1 MAKKSVVKNYIFNL
15 IYQLLSLV
23 LPLVTT
29 PYLSRVLGS
38 EQIGI
43 YGYTLS
49 IVTYFV
55 LFGSLGIAMYGQ
67 REIAYVQNNKEERSK
82 AFFEI
87 VLVRFITLFVSLV
100 IFYFTFGIKG
110 DYAIYY
116 RIFSLYIVSNAFDIS
131 WLYQGIEEFGKTVI
145 RNLLVKIS
153 SLILI
158 FACVKT
164 QNDLSKYIFIF
175 VISELLGNATMWMYL
190 PKYIQKVKIKEL
202 NFKVHIKP
210 TLLLFL
216 PQVATQIYTVL
227 DKTMVGLITGN
238 MNEVGFYEQAQ
249 KVVRAALIIIT
260 ALGTVMASRIA
271 AIYAQNKKEEVQQYL
286 KKSFNFVWF
295 LGLPMM
301 FGLIVIADKFVP
313 WFYGSGFEPVT
324 SILIATSPILI
335 AIGLNNVVGV
345 QYLIQVKKQ
354 NKFTIAVTIGAISN
368 VIFNF
373 IFIKL
378 FNATGAAI
386 ASVISEIIILLV
398 EIWYTKNEIDLKS
411 IFEAFPKYFIATI
424 VMSIMIFI
432 CERKLD
438 VSAINTFIE
447 IIIGAI
453 VYAISLILLKD
464 EYFLSYINK
473 AVSEVKKYI
482 NKIYR

>member
-1 MAKKSVVKNYIFNL
+1 MAKKSVVKNYMFNL

-55 LFGSLGIAMYGQ
+55 LFGSLGVAMYGQ
-67 REIAYVQNNKEERSK
+67 REIAYVQNNKEKRSK
-82 AFFEI
+82 SFWEI
-87 VLVRFITLFVSLV
+87 VLVRFITLGISLGV
-100 IFYFTFGIKG
+100 FYFTFGIKG
-110 DYAIYY
+110 DYAVYY

-145 RNLLVKIS
+145 RNLFVKIS

-158 FACVKT
+158 FVCVKN
-164 QNDLSKYIFIF
+164 QNDLAKYIFIF
-175 VISELLGNATMWMYL
+175 VVSELLGNITMWMYL

-202 NFKVHIKP
+202 DFKAHIKP

-227 DKTMVGLITGN
+227 DKTMVGLIAGD
-238 MNEVGFYEQAQ
+238 MNEVGYYEQAQ

-271 AIYAQNKKEEVQQYL
+271 AIYAQNKKDEVKLYL
-286 KKSFNFVWF
+286 KKSFNLVWF

-301 FGLIVIADKFVP
+301 FGLIAIANKFVP
-313 WFYGSGFEPVT
+313 WFYGNGFEPVT
-324 SILIATSPILI
+324 NILIATSPILI

-354 NKFTIAVTIGAISN
+354 NKYTIAVTIGAISN

-378 FNATGAAI
+378 CNSATGAAI

-398 EIWYTKNEIDLKS
+398 EIWYTRNEIDMKDIIS
-411 IFEAFPKYFIATI
+411 SFPKYFIAAIMMTI
-424 VMSIMIFI
+424 SILII
-432 CERKLD
+432 ENYLT
-438 VSAINTFIE
+438 VSAINTFISIAVGVLIYFIFL
-447 IIIGAI
+447 II
-453 VYAISLILLKD
+453 LKD
-464 EYFLSYINK
+464 KYFLEYTSKIFETLKNI
-473 AVSEVKKYI
+473 KK
-482 NKIYR
+482 KR